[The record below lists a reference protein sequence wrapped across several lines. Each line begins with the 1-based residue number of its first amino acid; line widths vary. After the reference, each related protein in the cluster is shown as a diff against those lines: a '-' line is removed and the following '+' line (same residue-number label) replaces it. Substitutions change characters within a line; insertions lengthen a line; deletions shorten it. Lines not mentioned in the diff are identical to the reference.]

1 MVKAVLLMGAVLT
14 LALFVLGK
22 FGWDPIQIFNTAQ
35 AKADNPAKYLAP
47 GGLFTKPLDAISIG
61 IAFALGTAGLP
72 HILMR
77 FFTVP
82 TGKAARGSVGWAIAI
97 IGVFYVFVSLIGFGS
112 RAVLG
117 AGGEKLA
124 GDGGNLAAPYL
135 AQSLGGGPGTAGG
148 DIFFAVISGVAFA
161 TILAVVAGLVMA
173 ASGGVAH
180 DLWSHVIKRGRHRE
194 GREVLVGKIA
204 AGAIGVLAI
213 GLALVAGKGFNV
225 QLLVGLAFSVAAS
238 ANFPSLVLALF
249 WRRFNAAGALTGVAF
264 GLIASIG
271 LILLS
276 PPVWAGPDSHDGAPF
291 PLQNP
296 ALFSIPIGFLGCWL
310 GTVLSSERTEARHRE
325 LRVRAETGV
334 GAES

>member
-1 MVKAVLLMGAVLT
+1 M
-14 LALFVLGK
+14 
-22 FGWDPIQIFNTAQ
+22 
-35 AKADNPAKYLAP
+35 
-47 GGLFTKPLDAISIG
+47 
-61 IAFALGTAGLP
+61 
-72 HILMR
+72 
-77 FFTVP
+77 
-82 TGKAARGSVGWAIAI
+82 
-97 IGVFYVFVSLIGFGS
+97 
-112 RAVLG
+112 
-117 AGGEKLA
+117 
-124 GDGGNLAAPYL
+124 
-135 AQSLGGGPGTAGG
+135 
-148 DIFFAVISGVAFA
+148 ISGVAFA
-161 TILAVVAGLVMA
+161 TILAVVAGLVIA

-249 WRRFNAAGALTGVAF
+249 WRRFNTAGALTGVAF

-271 LILLS
+271 LIVLS

-334 GAES
+334 GAET

>member
-1 MVKAVLLMGAVLT
+1 MAEWEEVARTQEFEALLVRRRRFVVPALLVWTAWFGAFLVCCAVARGFMGSSIYEGFTVGYAWALSVIVLT
-14 LALFVLGK
+14 
-22 FGWDPIQIFNTAQ
+22 W
-35 AKADNPAKYLAP
+35 
-47 GGLFTKPLDAISIG
+47 
-61 IAFALGTAGLP
+61 
-72 HILMR
+72 
-77 FFTVP
+77 
-82 TGKAARGSVGWAIAI
+82 I
-97 IGVFYVFVSLIGFGS
+97 IGWLYVRVSARSFDP
-112 RAVLG
+112 
-117 AGGEKLA
+117 LA
-124 GDGGNLAAPYL
+124 E
-135 AQSLGGGPGTAGG
+135 
-148 DIFFAVISGVAFA
+148 
-161 TILAVVAGLVMA
+161 
-173 ASGGVAH
+173 
-180 DLWSHVIKRGRHRE
+180 GRHRE

-204 AGAIGVLAI
+204 AGAIGVLSI

-249 WRRFNAAGALTGVAF
+249 WRRFNTAGALTGVAF

-271 LILLS
+271 LIVLS

-334 GAES
+334 GAET